1 MGIRNETRHCSERTE
16 AELQPTVRA
25 SRMVTLE
32 FTAHSWDRLPE
43 MESSDGE
50 EDSGSEDADAS
61 DN

>member
-1 MGIRNETRHCSERTE
+1 
-16 AELQPTVRA
+16 
-25 SRMVTLE
+25 MVTLE